1 MAFYNEITQF
11 TTKTKNHAS
20 VFNEVHKLLLENT
33 KYNKEQI
40 EKILATSPPTQ
51 PDQEQNPGPST
62 GTSGPVELSKNIFLN
77 SNFIRITERN
87 SPDFWDSTGLL
98 TELDFCSGGKSIKL
112 TAGNYLKSSQQPI
125 TCEKWAEN
133 PTYISFNLKGNGT
146 VTVRALDD
154 NAPVSIYDFS
164 TKQTNTKVT
173 LQVASDLWFSSL
185 KELEI
190 LPVAKRI
197 VLEVVCTDGE
207 VFIDN
212 MYATPT
218 EIDSHISFQY
228 TDGDL
233 CFNDVMQIRTGDL
246 LDAKTGDMWFRS
258 DL

>member
-1 MAFYNEITQF
+1 MIFNDVIMEL
-11 TTKTKNHAS
+11 TTNTYNHAS
-20 VFNEVHKLLLENT
+20 VFNAVNNQLLENT
-33 KYNKEQI
+33 KYNKQQI

-51 PDQEQNPGPST
+51 PEQEQKPIPPTATST
-62 GTSGPVELSKNIFLN
+62 PVELSKNMFLN
-77 SNFIRITERN
+77 SNFIRITEGN
-87 SPDFWDSTGLL
+87 SPDFWDSTGRL
-98 TELDFCSGGKSIKL
+98 TELDFCTGGKSIKL

-125 TCEKWAEN
+125 TCEKWAVN

-146 VTVRALDD
+146 VTIRALDD
-154 NAPVSIYDFS
+154 NSPVSIYDFS
-164 TKQTNTKVT
+164 TKQTNTKIT
-173 LQVASDLWFSSL
+173 LQVTSDLWLGSL
-185 KELEI
+185 KEFEI
-190 LPVAKRI
+190 LPIAKRI